1 MASLVSPELVRFART
16 LGQAPPPHSAI
27 AATVL
32 SHGHLL
38 TEGERWFC
46 NSVHRVPTLSPRL
59 LESLQRIAAKVERL
73 RP

>member
-1 MASLVSPELVRFART
+1 MAHATPQLIQFART
-16 LGQAPPPHSAI
+16 LGAPPAHRVT

-32 SHGHLL
+32 AYGALL
-38 TEGERWFC
+38 SEGERWFC
-46 NSVHRVPTLSPRL
+46 NAALRVPTLSPRL